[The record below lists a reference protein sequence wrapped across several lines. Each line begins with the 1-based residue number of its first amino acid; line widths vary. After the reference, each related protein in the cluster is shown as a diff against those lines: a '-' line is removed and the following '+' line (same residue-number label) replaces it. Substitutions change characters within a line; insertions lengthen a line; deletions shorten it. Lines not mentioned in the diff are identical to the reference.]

1 MNFNKINVLLKMGRY
16 FGIGNSTKKQ
26 QVSSYWK
33 SDEFCNCY
41 QVMHQMHWNKTD
53 KIYSGCYDTCCEFK
67 YDVENDV
74 MNVID
79 VTDKMYQEYEENND
93 KEKEKEE
100 KDDTIET
107 KQYGFDTNLCK
118 EELDHVPEWFNNK
131 CTKCD
136 FVYDES
142 MLKEYAKN
150 FDGCFF
156 MN

>member
-33 SDEFCNCY
+33 SDEFCDCY
-41 QVMHQMHWNKTD
+41 RVMHQMHWNKTD

-107 KQYGFDTNLCK
+107 KQYGFDTNLSVFLRSDAAPDSALAN
-118 EELDHVPEWFNNK
+118 ENATLRLPLPGD
-131 CTKCD
+131 
-136 FVYDES
+136 S
-142 MLKEYAKN
+142 RGAA
-150 FDGCFF
+150 G
-156 MN
+156 